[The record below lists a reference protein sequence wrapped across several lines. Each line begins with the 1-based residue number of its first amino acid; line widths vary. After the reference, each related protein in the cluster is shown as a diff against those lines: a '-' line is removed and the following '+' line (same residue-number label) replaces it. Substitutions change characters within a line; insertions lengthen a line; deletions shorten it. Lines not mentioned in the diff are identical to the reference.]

1 MFTYSEEL
9 FSDYHKDTYGFRP
22 REYHEFWDAT
32 PERKQEIWDDMGEDF
47 LQEMVRE
54 EKAKAEAL
62 VRFHALLEKFMTYG
76 DVDRTTALRWMTQ
89 DSKFYHQQDVEHFVW
104 NQGILFTDEG
114 RALVK
119 ELMDIVTFEEWETA

>member
-22 REYHEFWDAT
+22 RNHEFYEAT
-32 PERKQEIWDDMGEDF
+32 PERKQEIWDNMGQDF

-54 EKAKAEAL
+54 EQEKAVAL
-62 VRFHALLEKFMTYG
+62 ERFNALLEKFMTYG
-76 DVDRTTALRWMTQ
+76 DADRTTALRWMTQ
-89 DSKFYHQQDVEHFVW
+89 DNKFYDEQSVEHWVW

-119 ELMDIVTFEEWETA
+119 ELMDIVEFEE

>member
-22 REYHEFWDAT
+22 RNHEFYEAT
-32 PERKQEIWDDMGEDF
+32 PERKQEIWDNMGQDF

-54 EKAKAEAL
+54 EQEKAVAL
-62 VRFHALLEKFMTYG
+62 ERFNALLEKFMTYG
-76 DVDRTTALRWMTQ
+76 DADRTTALRWMTQ
-89 DSKFYHQQDVEHFVW
+89 DNKFYDEQSVEHWVW

-119 ELMDIVTFEEWETA
+119 ELIDIVEFEE

>member
-22 REYHEFWDAT
+22 RNHEFYEAT
-32 PERKQEIWDDMGEDF
+32 PERKQEIWDNMGQDF

-54 EKAKAEAL
+54 EQEKAVAL
-62 VRFHALLEKFMTYG
+62 ERFNALLEKFMTYG
-76 DVDRTTALRWMTQ
+76 DADRTTALRWMTQ
-89 DSKFYHQQDVEHFVW
+89 DNKFYDEQSVEHWVW

-114 RALVK
+114 RSLVK
-119 ELMDIVTFEEWETA
+119 ELMDIVEFEE